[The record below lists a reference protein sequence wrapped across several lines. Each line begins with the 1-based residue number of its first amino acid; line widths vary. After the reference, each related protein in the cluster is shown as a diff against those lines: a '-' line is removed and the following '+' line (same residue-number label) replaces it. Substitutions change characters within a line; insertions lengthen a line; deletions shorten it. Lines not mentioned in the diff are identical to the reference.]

1 MYSVGVFLAFDF
13 LLFILMDIA
22 YRLCPPK
29 IIEKKQEYVL
39 FSLDFLS
46 LYFTLFIVITNIV
59 KDHSFTHFLFWTL
72 LFPVLFLFHLIYR
85 FKTEKKSRHLCLR
98 FSDKGIYTRS
108 FRVQCYVNRIVV
120 YFVSASI
127 SYLCGNDF
135 SVIK

>member
-85 FKTEKKSRHLCLR
+85 FKTVKKSRHLSFFLFFLAVYVLVIR
-98 FSDKGIYTRS
+98 VSTLVLFAFS
-108 FRVQCYVNRIVV
+108 
-120 YFVSASI
+120 AM
-127 SYLCGNDF
+127 
-135 SVIK
+135 

>member
-13 LLFILMDIA
+13 LLFIFMDVA

-46 LYFTLFIVITNIV
+46 LYFTIFIFITNIV
-59 KDHSFTHFLFWTL
+59 KEHSFTHLLFWTL

-85 FKTEKKSRHLCLR
+85 FKTVKKNRHL
-98 FSDKGIYTRS
+98 S
-108 FRVQCYVNRIVV
+108 FFLFFLTVYVLMIRVSTLVL
-120 YFVSASI
+120 FMF
-127 SYLCGNDF
+127 GTM
-135 SVIK
+135 

>member
-59 KDHSFTHFLFWTL
+59 KDHSFTHFLFWTY
-72 LFPVLFLFHLIYR
+72 PAPPPYPSRSAYR
-85 FKTEKKSRHLCLR
+85 
-98 FSDKGIYTRS
+98 
-108 FRVQCYVNRIVV
+108 
-120 YFVSASI
+120 
-127 SYLCGNDF
+127 
-135 SVIK
+135 

>member
-46 LYFTLFIVITNIV
+46 LYFTLSLSLPI
-59 KDHSFTHFLFWTL
+59 L
-72 LFPVLFLFHLIYR
+72 
-85 FKTEKKSRHLCLR
+85 
-98 FSDKGIYTRS
+98 
-108 FRVQCYVNRIVV
+108 
-120 YFVSASI
+120 
-127 SYLCGNDF
+127 
-135 SVIK
+135 

>member
-1 MYSVGVFLAFDF
+1 
-13 LLFILMDIA
+13 MDIA
-22 YRLCPPK
+22 YRLCPSK

-85 FKTEKKSRHLCLR
+85 FKTVKKSRHLSFFLLFLAIYVLVEGYLHSFFSRSVVCKSYSCLLC
-98 FSDKGIYTRS
+98 
-108 FRVQCYVNRIVV
+108 FRI
-120 YFVSASI
+120 
-127 SYLCGNDF
+127 DF
-135 SVIK
+135 LSLRK

>member
-46 LYFTLFIVITNIV
+46 LYFTLFTVSGII
-59 KDHSFTHFLFWTL
+59 SFSLDL
-72 LFPVLFLFHLIYR
+72 PIQNREEKPASLFLPVFLG
-85 FKTEKKSRHLCLR
+85 CLR